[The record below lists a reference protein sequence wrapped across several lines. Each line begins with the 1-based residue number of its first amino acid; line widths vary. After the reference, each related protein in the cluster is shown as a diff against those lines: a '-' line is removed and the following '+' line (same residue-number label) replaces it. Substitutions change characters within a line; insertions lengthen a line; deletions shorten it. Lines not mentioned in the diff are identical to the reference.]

1 MSATVKLSSALPGD
15 EEINGLD
22 ALVRELVEEPH
33 RIRVALVWL
42 DVPKIL
48 TDTEKDTEVPVVRI
62 RRIEPLGDVAT
73 IPEEVRRLATTAHE
87 NRTGRTPLPF
97 EDVDLAH
104 DETLD
109 E

>member
-22 ALVRELVEEPH
+22 ALRDQLVNEPD
-33 RIRVALVWL
+33 RIVVGLVWL
-42 DVPKIL
+42 DVPKINV
-48 TDTEKDTEVPVVRI
+48 DTEKDTEVPVVRI
-62 RRIEPLGDVAT
+62 RRIEPLGDVAS
-73 IPEEVRRLATTAHE
+73 IPDAVRKLAAKAHE

-97 EDVDLAH
+97 EEIELSH
-104 DETLD
+104 DETL